1 MSERWSSVTKV
12 RFVRM
17 ILAEFGLTERRKKEA
32 LFNAEESFA
41 RS

>member
-1 MSERWSSVTKV
+1 
-12 RFVRM
+12 M

-41 RS
+41 GADI